1 MSELIKFSYWFNPY
15 GSYFSTITFWLLLT
29 AFIVSA
35 VAGVY
40 LLIVRDKKT
49 KHNGLLKKTY
59 TICLHWLNSFGF
71 AGLVL
76 FGLRHYRVPYLGMRI
91 WLALWVLICFIWLLT
106 IVKYLIIDVPAKK
119 KKFLEEQELK
129 KYQP

>member
-49 KHNGLLKKTY
+49 KHNGLLKKN
-59 TICLHWLNSFGF
+59 LHN
-71 AGLVL
+71 L
-76 FGLRHYRVPYLGMRI
+76 FT
-91 WLALWVLICFIWLLT
+91 LA
-106 IVKYLIIDVPAKK
+106 
-119 KKFLEEQELK
+119 
-129 KYQP
+129 